1 MAVEKQSRNHDRS
14 ATPAPI
20 QKSSSK
26 NASQVRLPIASDALK
41 SSKAPIRSDEIPSE
55 GREGTD
61 VESSDALH
69 SPNERGVSDQDS
81 SSSDDEATTNK
92 ETIEHQA
99 HEEATGTAGESESS
113 EGEELGP
120 FAKLVGVGDDNESSD
135 DEAIMETMAVSD
147 LPSKTLVEAR
157 IDEPALKRKL
167 REITLFTKPIEDDA
181 EDTDMR
187 VASVGGSNILP
198 FRESLAVTMPFQKPL
213 SNELAIDD
221 LARETAFAERTAA
234 AVHIGLAQLRAQGVK
249 FRRPGDY
256 FAEMVKTDEHMSKVK
271 KDILRKKSKIEEA
284 EKRRNN
290 RDLKK
295 NRRKVR
301 QEQIEK
307 EQEKKR
313 KTREEIEAVSK
324 LRTKRLRD
332 RAQAAANPND
342 DDDDDEFPIEML
354 DVEKVD
360 IGQIQKHSK
369 GPTPRGKTNTS
380 QPSRS
385 GPKQKPLA
393 KGKGPSKNHPPR
405 GSIKK
410 KVGKKKRLG
419 KSRRLASKK

>member
-1 MAVEKQSRNHDRS
+1 MAAEKQLRNHDRS
-14 ATPAPI
+14 AIPAPI
-20 QKSSSK
+20 QKSPSN
-26 NASQVRLPIASDALK
+26 NASQVKSPIASDTL
-41 SSKAPIRSDEIPSE
+41 SSPKASVRSDGIPS
-55 GREGTD
+55 GGKEGTD
-61 VESSDALH
+61 VGSSDALH
-69 SPNERGVSDQDS
+69 SPNERGVSNRGS
-81 SSSDDEATTNK
+81 SSSSDEATTNK
-92 ETIEHQA
+92 ETIDHRA
-99 HEEATGTAGESESS
+99 HEEVEDTGEESESS
-113 EGEELGP
+113 DGEELAP
-120 FAKLVGVGDDNESSD
+120 FAKLVGIGDDNESSD

-157 IDEPALKRKL
+157 IDIPALKRKL
-167 REITLFTKPIEDDA
+167 REIALFTKPIEDDA
-181 EDTDMR
+181 EDDDMR
-187 VASVGGSNILP
+187 VATLGGANILP

-234 AVHIGLAQLRAQGVK
+234 AVHIGLAQLRAQKVK

-271 KDILRKKSKIEEA
+271 KGILRKKSKIEEA

-307 EQEKKR
+307 EQDKKR

-360 IGQIQKHSK
+360 VDQVQKYSK
-369 GPTPRGKTNTS
+369 GTRGKTNTS
-380 QPSRS
+380 HPSKSAPKRKPPAKGMKPSRN
-385 GPKQKPLA
+385 P
-393 KGKGPSKNHPPR
+393 PPR